1 MQLAGWFLRRGIL
14 VAALALLTCSQLFAG
29 VTASISGT
37 VKAVSGAS
45 IAGATVTATN
55 TGTGVA
61 QTQTSNG
68 QGYYSF
74 QSLPLGKYTI
84 DVQEKGFKAYRQT
97 DITLDVNEAR
107 TVDAA
112 LQVGQTTEKV
122 EVAADALHV
131 ETATSQMGEVI
142 ESKRMTDVPLISR
155 SFTDLLSLQ
164 PGVASAQSPM
174 TGAYA
179 GPFISAGFAPPLVS
193 GDLNAGAYSVNGMRE
208 AANGFILNGMLVQEL
223 GYSGAGAVPNLDS
236 IEEFRFLTNNVD
248 AEFGNYAG
256 AQINVVTKSGTNQWH
271 GNVFEFVRN
280 TSLNARNYFDPVDGK
295 GAYHQNQF
303 GGTFGGPIVRDKI
316 FFFADYQ
323 GNRLIQGKAQT
334 IPNAPSSQM
343 ESGDFTGIA
352 SSLTGSVNSDSTGT
366 NPWATQL
373 SQQLG
378 YTVVGGEPY
387 YF

>member
-1 MQLAGWFLRRGIL
+1 MQLAGWIRRQGFL
-14 VAALALLTCSQLFAG
+14 VAALVLLICSQLFAG

-37 VKAVSGAS
+37 VKDPSGAS

-55 TGTGVA
+55 TETGIS

-68 QGYYSF
+68 QGFYSF

-84 DVQEKGFKAYRQT
+84 DVQEKGFKAYRQR
-97 DITLDVNEAR
+97 DITLDVNSALL
-107 TVDAA
+107 VDVT
-112 LQVGQTTEKV
+112 LQVGQATEKV

-131 ETATSQMGEVI
+131 ETIASQMGEVI
-142 ESKRMTDVPLISR
+142 EGKRMTDVPLITR
-155 SFTDLLSLQ
+155 SYTDLLSLQ

-174 TGAYA
+174 NGAYG

-236 IEEFRFLTNNVD
+236 IEEFRILTNNVD

-271 GNVFEFVRN
+271 GNVFEFLRN
-280 TSLNARNYFDPVDGK
+280 TDLNAKNYFDTGGR

-303 GGTFGGPIVRDKI
+303 GGTFGGPVIRDKV

-323 GNRLIQGKAQT
+323 GNRVSQAIPQT
-334 IPNAPSSQM
+334 IANAPSAAM
-343 ESGDFTGIA
+343 ETGDFTGIA
-352 SSLTGSVNSDSTGT
+352 ASFDPLVNGIPTPTIVNG
-366 NPWATQL
+366 N
-373 SQQLG
+373 
-378 YTVVGGEPY
+378 
-387 YF
+387 

>member
-1 MQLAGWFLRRGIL
+1 MQGWSRRQSLL
-14 VAALALLTCSQLFAG
+14 VFALVLLVCGQMFAG

-37 VKAVSGAS
+37 VKDPSGAA

-55 TGTGVA
+55 VDTAIAV
-61 QTQTSNG
+61 TQTSNG
-68 QGYYSF
+68 QGFYSF

-84 DVQEKGFKAYRQT
+84 DVEQKGFKTYRQT
-97 DITLDVNEAR
+97 GLVLDVNSAL
-107 TVDAA
+107 TADAT

-122 EVAADALHV
+122 EVAADMLHV
-131 ETATSQMGEVI
+131 ETISSQMGEVI
-142 ESKRMTDVPLISR
+142 EGKRMTDVPLITR

-193 GDLNAGAYSVNGMRE
+193 GDLNAGAFSVNGMRE
-208 AANGFILNGMLVQEL
+208 AANGFILNGMLTQEL

-236 IEEFRFLTNNVD
+236 IEEFRILTNNVD

-271 GNVFEFVRN
+271 GNAFEFVRN
-280 TSLNARNYFDPVDGK
+280 TSLNARNYFRPGARK

-323 GNRLIQGKAQT
+323 GNRLIQG
-334 IPNAPSSQM
+334 
-343 ESGDFTGIA
+343 
-352 SSLTGSVNSDSTGT
+352 
-366 NPWATQL
+366 
-373 SQQLG
+373 
-378 YTVVGGEPY
+378 
-387 YF
+387 